1 MLGLG
6 SSLTTSVVSSGI
18 IPSDVGGL
26 ALWFKPDTTGT
37 ILTAAE
43 WKDSSG
49 NNNHMTQGT
58 SSNQADVNADG
69 GLDFEGSQSDS
80 YNLTNDVIIAAEE
93 AIGIFLVCD
102 IESFTDGG
110 SQNTFL
116 GTGGTSAFL
125 EIQNASRM
133 RFKTSTSSDT
143 DIIIYA
149 TNSFAAGTKMMLY
162 FQRESGSTGEIKTFK
177 NGSELDIDSY
187 GASSD
192 NENPGAITFDRV
204 AQRAGDRFFDGD
216 INELIVYD
224 ADLSDAD
231 RNGIFQYLSD
241 LHGVALS

>member
-26 ALWFKPDTTGT
+26 ALWFKPDTTGA

-58 SSNQADVNADG
+58 SGNQADVNADG

-80 YNLTNDVIIAAEE
+80 YNLTNDVIIGAQE
-93 AIGIFLVCD
+93 AIGVFLVCD
-102 IESFTDGG
+102 IESFD

-116 GTGGTSAFL
+116 GTGISGAFL

-187 GASSD
+187 GASSN
-192 NENPGAITFDRV
+192 NENTGAITFDRV
-204 AQRAGDRFFDGD
+204 GQRAGDRFFDGD